1 MDLIKLWRNVGIE
14 NAAVGIKIPNDL
26 QACGSGNPP
35 APFSKCSCRTSGYLS
50 FKKGSRDL
58 LATWQE
64 AISQK
69 NSDKISKERRV
80 FESGS
85 PMILGTKP
93 WVLR

>member
-1 MDLIKLWRNVGIE
+1 MDLIKLWRSVGIE

-64 AISQK
+64 KRPLPKKTVIRSQK
-69 NSDKISKERRV
+69 KE
-80 FESGS
+80 EYLNPG
-85 PMILGTKP
+85 PL
-93 WVLR
+93 